1 MSRICPVGLSDR
13 RDAMNSSELVS
24 LAGWLGYSEYN
35 SSCFHRCNGLIRR
48 TSLLTPLI
56 YPCHS
61 AGGTVRAFILFNFN
75 GTTMPS
81 ADSRYA
87 IGSPC
92 GSLTRGLCILSNPLI
107 CVPNLSVGLARAMTR
122 YFPDA
127 RGFVLPVSP
136 IIPVAFQIQP
146 LSRRNGPPGVN
157 SATFSARSSDIR
169 GLIM

>member
-1 MSRICPVGLSDR
+1 
-13 RDAMNSSELVS
+13 MNSSELVS
-24 LAGWLGYSEYN
+24 LAVWLGYSEYN
-35 SSCFHRCNGLIRR
+35 SSCFRCCNEFIRNA
-48 TSLLTPLI
+48 SLLTTLI

-61 AGGTVRAFILFNFN
+61 AGGTVQTFIGVSPPLFRGSFPP
-75 GTTMPS
+75 TTMPS

-107 CVPNLSVGLARAMTR
+107 CVPTLSVRLARAMTR

-127 RGFVLPVSP
+127 GGFVLPVSP
-136 IIPVAFQIQP
+136 NIPVAFQIQP

-157 SATFSARSSDIR
+157 TCLSAHERRVYVT
-169 GLIM
+169 GLW